1 MQLSAI
7 YSMYVVNWT
16 YCHSA
21 IYLQAKNHSAKNMNV
36 DVNNA
41 SNLQRE
47 KVVSSF
53 HINQMIV
60 QQRYVSSET
69 SVCIADRTNCFS
81 TTNSSAKIN
90 VIIIIII
97 IITEKLYFIVKR

>member
-1 MQLSAI
+1 MLMSTTPVI
-7 YSMYVVNWT
+7 
-16 YCHSA
+16 
-21 IYLQAKNHSAKNMNV
+21 
-36 DVNNA
+36 
-41 SNLQRE
+41 LQRE

-53 HINQMIV
+53 HINQTIV

-97 IITEKLYFIVKR
+97 IIIITEKLYFIVKR